1 MMAFMAA
8 NGSATDGAMTPELG
22 TLQAFIAVADCGGFA
37 EAALRMGLSAS
48 IVSRRVAAL
57 EAQLNV
63 QLMIRTTRGMA
74 LTEAGERFHARS
86 REVLADLALACEEVR
101 EDTDSVAG
109 LVRLT
114 APQSLLG
121 VALVAPVVSDLLARH
136 PGLRFDLALD
146 ERKLDLVSGAIDVAV
161 RVGPVPDSRSF
172 ARRLAVLEGR
182 LVASPDY
189 LARNGTPR
197 SAADLSAHVSLEH
210 TELGPQGLWRMEDG
224 EPPKQRVR
232 ANSFEVIQQ
241 LARAGAGL
249 AVLPSF
255 AVRDD
260 VDRGVLRL
268 LLPHWQS
275 PPFELFAVAPPAS
288 RLSARARLVMDALS
302 AHAEVA
308 FGGTACRP

>member
-1 MMAFMAA
+1 MIVVQFALGVAIT
-8 NGSATDGAMTPELG
+8 SAMTPELG
-22 TLQAFIAVADCGGFA
+22 TLQAFVAVADCGGFA
-37 EAALRMGLSAS
+37 QAALRLGLSVS
-48 IVSRRVAAL
+48 IVSRRIAAL

-63 QLMIRTTRGMA
+63 QLLVRTTRGMA
-74 LTEAGERFHARS
+74 LTEAGGRFHARS
-86 REVLADLALACEEVR
+86 RELLAGLALACEEVR
-101 EDTDSVAG
+101 EDTDSVVG

-121 VALVAPVVSDLLARH
+121 VALVAPVVAELLARH
-136 PGLRFDLALD
+136 PGLRFDLSLD

-189 LARNGTPR
+189 LARHGTPR

-210 TELGPQGLWRMEDG
+210 TELGPQGLWRMEGG
-224 EPPKQRVR
+224 EPPRQLVR
-232 ANSFEVIQQ
+232 ANSFEVIHQ

-249 AVLPSF
+249 AVMPSF

-260 VDRGVLRL
+260 LDRGVLCL

-275 PPFELFAVAPPAS
+275 PPFELFAVAPPAA

-302 AHAEVA
+302 AHAELA
-308 FGGTACRP
+308 FADTGPQP